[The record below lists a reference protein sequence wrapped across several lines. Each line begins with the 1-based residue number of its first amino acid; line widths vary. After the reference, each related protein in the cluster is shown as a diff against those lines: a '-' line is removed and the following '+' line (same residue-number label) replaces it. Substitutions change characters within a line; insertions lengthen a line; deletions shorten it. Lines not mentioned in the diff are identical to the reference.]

1 MYKVL
6 IFDFNGTIVQSKY
19 LVIKLMNDL
28 ADKYGYEKI
37 RDEDV
42 EHLASLSIRDR
53 LKVMKCPFY
62 KLPML
67 VADVK
72 KKYKDEV
79 IDLDIVPGIRDVL
92 SEVKSQG
99 MTMGILSS
107 NSEENIQKF
116 LGAHNSQMF
125 DFVYTASSI
134 FGKEKA
140 LRKLLKERGIS
151 KDEVL
156 YIGDELRDA
165 EACRNLG
172 IACVMVTWGYDAEEL
187 LTEGKPTYIIHEPEE
202 LFGIVTPM

>member
-6 IFDFNGTIVQSKY
+6 IFDFNGTLVQSKY
-19 LVIKLMNDL
+19 LVVKLMNDL

-37 RDEDV
+37 KDEDI
-42 EHLASLSIRDR
+42 EHLASLSIRER
-53 LKVMKCPFY
+53 LKVMKCPIY

-72 KKYKDEV
+72 KKYKDDV

-92 SEVKSQG
+92 SGVKSQG

-107 NSEENIQKF
+107 NSEDNIQKF
-116 LGAHNSQMF
+116 LGIHDSQMF
-125 DFVYTASSI
+125 DFVYTASNI

-165 EACRNLG
+165 EACRNTG
-172 IACVMVTWGYDAEEL
+172 IACAMVTWGYDAEEL
-187 LTEGKPTYIIHEPEE
+187 LIQGKPTYLIHEPEE
-202 LFGIVTPM
+202 LYQIVASV

>member
-6 IFDFNGTIVQSKY
+6 IFDFNGTLVQSKY

-28 ADKYGYEKI
+28 SDKYGYEKI
-37 RDEDV
+37 KDEDI
-42 EHLASLSIRDR
+42 EHLASLSIRER

-67 VADVK
+67 IADVK
-72 KKYKDEV
+72 KKYKDDV

-92 SEVKSQG
+92 SGVKSQG
-99 MTMGILSS
+99 MTLGILSS

-116 LGAHNSQMF
+116 LGIHDSQMF
-125 DFVYTASSI
+125 DFVYTASNL

-140 LRKLLKERGIS
+140 LQKLLKERGIS

-165 EACRNLG
+165 EACRNTG

-187 LTEGKPTYIIHEPEE
+187 LVQGKPTYLIHKPEE
-202 LFGIVTPM
+202 LYQIVASV